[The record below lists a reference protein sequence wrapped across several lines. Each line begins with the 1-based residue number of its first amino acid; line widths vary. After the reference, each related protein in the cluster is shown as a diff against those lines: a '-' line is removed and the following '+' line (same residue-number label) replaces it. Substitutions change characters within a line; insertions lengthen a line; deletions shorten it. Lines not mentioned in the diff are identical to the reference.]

1 MTEEAWLRIKP
12 KLFEGY
18 RSIPYA
24 KDNHQ
29 WYVMGIF
36 DGFGSHCMNHTALDM
51 RLEANI
57 VSIKEEGGYSSVDQ
71 AYDKEVAKTKKRVQR
86 HSLAYLRQ
94 MKGSNNFIDQW
105 SLIIVGCVAVW
116 YTIEHPTIWIN
127 YFKEV
132 NHHTLCMLPF
142 KDWCNKN

>member
-57 VSIKEEGGYSSVDQ
+57 VSIKEEGGVLFCLSSIRQGSCEDQ
-71 AYDKEVAKTKKRVQR
+71 KK
-86 HSLAYLRQ
+86 S
-94 MKGSNNFIDQW
+94 
-105 SLIIVGCVAVW
+105 
-116 YTIEHPTIWIN
+116 TTP
-127 YFKEV
+127 
-132 NHHTLCMLPF
+132 
-142 KDWCNKN
+142 